1 MEYLSYERNRTG
13 TTLTT
18 AAGAVN
24 QQAALRTTLS
34 EVERSWPGR
43 RLPGG
48 LPGGNIAAPDCVL
61 ICVYLRPLVFAAL
74 MTLLTGVAT
83 AAQPQLL
90 VVLEPTGQTREG
102 LPVLTRHRAAER
114 VVAVLS
120 RGFSGRLLRLYALE
134 QAFLSGATGRAPEPA
149 YLLLSDRQGGFPQF
163 GFYLDGVKKAD
174 AGWVDL
180 HRRSTLSGRFGAMDQ
195 IFPHELLH
203 VIVRQ
208 LAGEPRES
216 GGNQMHAIGVRT
228 DPVNAFSEGFAEH
241 VQVLS
246 VDDPDAVPETA
257 ALREDGGAR
266 ARAER
271 EFAGYGRELAARFP
285 LARPSQMRF
294 LLWFS
299 QGEQVLRYHAVKAN
313 QFARAVAIPDR
324 LLDRPDKYDAYLYQS
339 VVLGAPSGPR
349 KPASVMLSSEG
360 VVAYLFWRF
369 ASDPALQHRF
379 LDERTCAAFGVT
391 TADLSPLE
399 NVYLKLFVALFE
411 GRPATAAEL
420 LRAYVRRFPEDA
432 PDVERVARGA
442 LLGQDL
448 PDATEIW
455 LANAALM
462 TGTSLFDQFRA
473 LPRQHTFDANAATE
487 LDWLAVPGVTRD
499 LAARLLAHAPYARI
513 DDVLAV
519 PGLKP
524 DVKNRVVAMAKD
536 MDALRARAA
545 SEEESLSL
553 AAILRPYLW
562 RLITL
567 LTLTTAAGAW
577 LARRAGAR
585 RWWSAT
591 AVALVSSLA
600 VIALAWAV
608 TSPPWYPAVAPVVL
622 FGAPWGLWRLLRQRA
637 PRAAAVALAVWAAA
651 SIPAVLI
658 SRAWW

>member
-1 MEYLSYERNRTG
+1 MYLKRIV
-13 TTLTT
+13 LTT
-18 AAGAVN
+18 IITLLAGVAA
-24 QQAALRTTLS
+24 
-34 EVERSWPGR
+34 
-43 RLPGG
+43 
-48 LPGGNIAAPDCVL
+48 AAP
-61 ICVYLRPLVFAAL
+61 P
-74 MTLLTGVAT
+74 
-83 AAQPQLL
+83 PLL
-90 VVLEPTGQTREG
+90 VVLEPTGATRDG
-102 LPVLTRHRAAER
+102 LPVLTRHRAGER

-134 QAFLSGATGRAPEPA
+134 QAFLSRATGRAPEPA

-174 AGWVDL
+174 VGWVDL
-180 HRRSTLSGRFGAMDQ
+180 HRTSTLSGRFGAMDQ

-241 VQVLS
+241 VQVMS
-246 VDDPDAVPETA
+246 VDDPDAVAETA
-257 ALREDGGAR
+257 ALRRDEEVR
-266 ARAER
+266 TRAEG
-271 EFAGYGRELAARFP
+271 EVAGYGRELAAWLPF
-285 LARPSQMRF
+285 AHPSQMRF

-299 QGEQVLRYHAVKAN
+299 QSEQVLRYHAVKAN
-313 QFARAVAIPDR
+313 QFAYAVAVPDR
-324 LLDRPDKYDAYLYQS
+324 LLDRPDKYHAYLYQS
-339 VVLGAPSGPR
+339 VVLGAPSGAR
-349 KPASVMLSSEG
+349 KPAPVMLSSEG
-360 VVAYLFWRF
+360 VVAHLFWRF
-369 ASDPALQHRF
+369 VSDPALQRRF

-399 NVYLKLFVALFE
+399 NVYLKLFVAFFE

-432 PDVERVARGA
+432 IDAERVVRGA

-448 PDATEIW
+448 PTAPEIW
-455 LANAALM
+455 LANAALK

-473 LPRQHTFDANAATE
+473 LPRQHTFDANAASE
-487 LDWLAVPGVTRD
+487 FDWIAVPGVTRE
-499 LAARLLAHAPYARI
+499 LAARLLAHAPYNRI

-519 PGLKP
+519 PGLGA
-524 DVKNRVVAMAKD
+524 DVKNRIVAMAKD

-553 AAILRPYLW
+553 TTILLPYLW
-562 RLITL
+562 RLIAVL
-567 LTLTTAAGAW
+567 ALTTAMGAW
-577 LARRAGAR
+577 LARRVGAR

-591 AVALVSSLA
+591 AVGLISSLS
-600 VIALAWAV
+600 VIALAWV
-608 TSPPWYPAVAPVVL
+608 ITSPPWYPAAAPVVL
-622 FGAPWGLWRLLRQRA
+622 FGTPWGLWRLVRRRA
-637 PRAAAVALAVWAAA
+637 PRAAAIALAIWAAA

-658 SRAWW
+658 SRIWW

>member
-1 MEYLSYERNRTG
+1 
-13 TTLTT
+13 
-18 AAGAVN
+18 
-24 QQAALRTTLS
+24 
-34 EVERSWPGR
+34 
-43 RLPGG
+43 
-48 LPGGNIAAPDCVL
+48 
-61 ICVYLRPLVFAAL
+61 
-74 MTLLTGVAT
+74 MTLLVRGRPPPH
-83 AAQPQLL
+83 QPPLL
-90 VVLEPTGQTREG
+90 VVLEPTGKTRDG
-102 LPVLTRHRAAER
+102 LPVLTRHRDAGR
-114 VVAVLS
+114 VAAVLA

-134 QAFLSGATGRAPEPA
+134 QAFLNRATGRTPEPA
-149 YLLLSDRQGGFPQF
+149 YLLLSNRQGGFPQF
-163 GFYLDGVKKAD
+163 GFYLDEVKKAD

-216 GGNQMHAIGVRT
+216 GSNQVHAIGVRT

-241 VQVLS
+241 VQVMS
-246 VDDPDAVPETA
+246 VDDPAAVPETA
-257 ALREDGGAR
+257 ALREDAGAR
-266 ARAER
+266 ARAEK

-299 QGEQVLRYHAVKAN
+299 QSEQVLRYHAVKAN
-313 QFARAVAIPDR
+313 QFARAVAIPNR
-324 LLDRPDKYDAYLYQS
+324 LLDRSDEYHAYLFQS
-339 VVLGAPSGPR
+339 VVLGAPSGPP
-349 KPASVMLSSEG
+349 KPASVMLSNEG
-360 VVAYLFWRF
+360 VIAHLFWRF

-391 TADLSPLE
+391 PADLSPLE

-411 GRPATAAEL
+411 GRPSSAAEL

-432 PDVERVARGA
+432 PDVERVVRGA

-448 PDATEIW
+448 PSAPEIW

-473 LPRQHTFDANAATE
+473 LPRRHTFDVNAASE
-487 LDWLAVPGVTRD
+487 FDWLTVPGVTRD
-499 LAARLLAHAPYARI
+499 LAARLLSHAPYARI
-513 DDVLAV
+513 DDLLAV
-519 PGLKP
+519 PGLGP
-524 DVKNRVVAMAKD
+524 DVKNRIVAMAKD

-545 SEEESLSL
+545 SDEESLSL
-553 AAILRPYLW
+553 TAILLPYLW
-562 RLITL
+562 RLIAVL
-567 LTLTTAAGAW
+567 ALTTAAGAW
-577 LARRAGAR
+577 LARRFGAR
-585 RWWSAT
+585 RWWSAA

-600 VIALAWAV
+600 VIVLAWIV
-608 TSPPWYPAVAPVVL
+608 TSPPWYPIAAPVVL
-622 FGAPWGLWRLLRQRA
+622 FGAPWALWRLVRQRA

-651 SIPAVLI
+651 SIPAVFI

>member
-1 MEYLSYERNRTG
+1 M
-13 TTLTT
+13 TLPPVV
-18 AAGAVN
+18 AA
-24 QQAALRTTLS
+24 
-34 EVERSWPGR
+34 
-43 RLPGG
+43 
-48 LPGGNIAAPDCVL
+48 AAP
-61 ICVYLRPLVFAAL
+61 
-74 MTLLTGVAT
+74 
-83 AAQPQLL
+83 QPPLL
-90 VVLEPTGQTREG
+90 VILEPTGKTRDG
-102 LPVLTRHRAAER
+102 LPVLTRHRDGGR
-114 VVAVLS
+114 VEAVLT

-134 QAFLSGATGRAPEPA
+134 QAFLSRAAGRAPEPA

-174 AGWVDL
+174 VGWVDL
-180 HRRSTLSGRFGAMDQ
+180 HRNSTLSGRFGAMDQ

-228 DPVNAFSEGFAEH
+228 DPVNAFGEGFAEH
-241 VQVLS
+241 VQVMS
-246 VDDPDAVPETA
+246 VDDPDAVAETA

-266 ARAER
+266 TRAEL

-299 QGEQVLRYHAVKAN
+299 QSEQVLRYHAVKAN
-313 QFARAVAIPDR
+313 QFAHAVAIPGR
-324 LLDRPDKYDAYLYQS
+324 LLDRPDKYSAYLYQS
-339 VVLGAPSGPR
+339 VVLGAPSGPP
-349 KPASVMLSSEG
+349 KPASVLLSSEG
-360 VVAYLFWRF
+360 VIAHLFWRF

-391 TADLSPLE
+391 NADLSPLE

-432 PDVERVARGA
+432 TDTERVVRGA

-448 PDATEIW
+448 PAAPEIW
-455 LANAALM
+455 LANGALM

-473 LPRQHTFDANAATE
+473 LPRQHTFDANAASE
-487 LDWLAVPGVTRD
+487 FDWLTVPGVTREM
-499 LAARLLAHAPYARI
+499 AARLLAHAPYKRI

-519 PGLKP
+519 PGLGP

-536 MDALRARAA
+536 MDELRARAA

-553 AAILRPYLW
+553 TTILLPYLW
-562 RLITL
+562 RLIAVL
-567 LTLTTAAGAW
+567 ALTTAAGAW

-600 VIALAWAV
+600 VIALAWVV
-608 TSPPWYPAVAPVVL
+608 TSPPWYPVFAPVVL

-637 PRAAAVALAVWAAA
+637 PRAAAAALAVWAAA

-658 SRAWW
+658 SRTWW